1 MFTQR
6 LKQQQN
12 QRQTGYWKRK
22 CNLVSSVETSK
33 GRRMRNREKS
43 TTEYVTL
50 THEDIFLFAEK
61 EEEQVREEKGTQEE
75 NMTTSSSWNFLLLI

>member
-1 MFTQR
+1 
-6 LKQQQN
+6 
-12 QRQTGYWKRK
+12 
-22 CNLVSSVETSK
+22 
-33 GRRMRNREKS
+33 MRNREKS